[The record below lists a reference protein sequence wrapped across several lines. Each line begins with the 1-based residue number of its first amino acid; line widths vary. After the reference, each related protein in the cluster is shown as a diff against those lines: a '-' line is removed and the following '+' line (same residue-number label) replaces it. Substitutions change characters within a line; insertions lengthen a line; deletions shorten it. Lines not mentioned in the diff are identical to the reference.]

1 MTMCNINEH
10 PCDCFDCKM
19 ASICHGTP
27 LQFEMNQDR
36 YYMAPWEPS
45 YIIYL
50 VTMVNMGYHT
60 MVQMSCTTVP
70 ESEVTALELIIYH
83 HCSL

>member
-19 ASICHGTP
+19 ASICHGKS

-45 YIIYL
+45 YIICL
-50 VTMVNMGYHT
+50 VTMVNMGYHHGT
-60 MVQMSCTTVP
+60 NVM
-70 ESEVTALELIIYH
+70 YH
-83 HCSL
+83 SSRIRGVSLL